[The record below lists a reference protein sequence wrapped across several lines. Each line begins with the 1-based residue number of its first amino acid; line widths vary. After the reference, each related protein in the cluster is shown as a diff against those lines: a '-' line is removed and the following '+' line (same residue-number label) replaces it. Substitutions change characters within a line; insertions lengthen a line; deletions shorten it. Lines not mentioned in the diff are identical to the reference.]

1 MVQERVRRRLRER
14 LHALADASLDPDE
27 AQLEAIAALRQAVGF
42 ERWCW
47 PRTDPRSALAMGG
60 IADFD
65 LWPELPRIAALE
77 EHGDITSKPRLVI
90 GPRASVALSTAT
102 GGDLARSRRWRECL
116 APYGVGDELM
126 TVCCDRNGCWGSVE
140 LMRDSDEAPFDE
152 NDVGLLHQLAPTLGK
167 LLRRSLP
174 QGWPTERHE
183 EKPLAPATLILDANL
198 RLRSWTAAIADWQA
212 ELGGGG
218 APEMAPPAVYE
229 IAARMLTPRD
239 AATPLPA
246 SVRIRTPTG
255 RWATIEGASLEG
267 ADRGHLAITI
277 RASSSA
283 EIFDLLSNTYDL
295 TRRERQLVA
304 LILEGLAT
312 KELAQSLFISP
323 NTVQDHLKSIFAKT
337 GARSRGELTS
347 RLTSRAHDVG
357 PSPASA

>member
-1 MVQERVRRRLRER
+1 MQERARRRLHER
-14 LHALADASLDPDE
+14 LHALAEAGLDPEE
-27 AQLEAIAALRQAVGF
+27 AQLEAIAALRRAVGF

-60 IADFD
+60 IAEFD

-77 EHGDITSKPRLVI
+77 EHGDITSKPQLVL

-116 APYGVGDELM
+116 QPYGVGDELM

-140 LMRDSDEAPFDE
+140 FMRDSDEPPFDE
-152 NDVGLLHQLAPTLGK
+152 SHVELLHELAPILGT

-174 QGWPTERHE
+174 QGWPTERRE

-198 RLRSWTAAIADWQA
+198 RPRSWTPAFADWQA
-212 ELGGGG
+212 ELGAGES
-218 APEMAPPAVYE
+218 PEMAPPAVYE
-229 IAARMLTPRD
+229 IGARMLTPRE

-246 SVRIRTPTG
+246 SVRMRTPTG
-255 RWATIEGASLEG
+255 RWATIEGAPLEG

-277 RASSSA
+277 RGSSSA

-304 LILEGLAT
+304 LILDGLAT
-312 KELAQSLFISP
+312 KELAQTLFISP
-323 NTVQDHLKSIFAKT
+323 HTVQDHLKSIFAKT
-337 GARSRGELTS
+337 GARSRVELAS
-347 RLTSRAHDVG
+347 RLTSRAHDAG
-357 PSPASA
+357 PTPAPA